1 VTLRR
6 ASAPHFPGA
15 GARHGLRSAPTV
27 YPIGNNPM
35 RRVHSAGDRL
45 SLWHTAPEWIG
56 PLGNRLD
63 AETKVRRLGSVHE
76 RIPMVT
82 PDEQCAFSKSFRSI
96 LMSFVV

>member
-15 GARHGLRSAPTV
+15 GARME
-27 YPIGNNPM
+27 YPM
-35 RRVHSAGDRL
+35 RAFTRRVIASWWHRLRHAAG
-45 SLWHTAPEWIG
+45 EWIG

-63 AETKVRRLGSVHE
+63 AETQARLLGSVHE

-82 PDEQCAFSKSFRSI
+82 PDE
-96 LMSFVV
+96 